1 MRSNRPAARRAL
13 ILLAVALAGG
23 TRLAAQEK
31 TVDLHHTVRRGQTLY
46 SIARAYGVPLQRI
59 VQANGIEN
67 PSRIMAG
74 ARLVIPDV
82 IHPSMLMAAPPVLK
96 ASPAPPLP
104 ASLAEGLPWP
114 AEGLV
119 VSPFA
124 SLRRGHQHR
133 GIDIK
138 VPEGTPVRAV
148 AGGVVT
154 MAAESYGSYGRL
166 VMLQHEDAVTSYYGH
181 NMKNLVVAG
190 QRVKAGQPVAL
201 AGHSGNASCDHV
213 HFEVHVKGLPIDP
226 MSALGRK
233 GATTTVAAQP

>member
-13 ILLAVALAGG
+13 ILLAAALAGG
-23 TRLAAQEK
+23 ARPAAQEK
-31 TVDLHHTVRRGQTLY
+31 TADLHHTVRRGQTLY

-59 VQANGIEN
+59 VQANGIKN

-82 IHPSMLMAAPPVLK
+82 THPIKTPSVLK
-96 ASPAPPLP
+96 RSPAPPLP
-104 ASLAEGLPWP
+104 ASLDRGLPWP

-124 SLRRGHQHR
+124 SPRRGHQHR

-138 VPEGTPVRAV
+138 VREGTPLRAV

-166 VMLQHEDAVTSYYGH
+166 VMLQHEDGVTSYYGH

-190 QRVKAGQPVAL
+190 QRVEAGEPVAL